1 MMRKFAIA
9 AVLLSFAGTAAAQSI
24 DRQIRDQLR
33 SQGFSRIQIERDDGR
48 IEVDARRGSQKVEL
62 AYDARTGRLLR
73 QESRRVSEVDRSRD
87 RWRSDDDDDD
97 GSRRGSNRAS
107 RDDDDDDQGRSRG
120 GRAGGRAGGNDDDD
134 DGGRSGGRGG
144 GRNDDDD

>member
-73 QESRRVSEVDRSRD
+73 QESRRVSQVDRSRD
-87 RWRSDDDDDD
+87 RWRSGDDDDDD

-107 RDDDDDDQGRSRG
+107 RDDDDDDQGRTRG
-120 GRAGGRAGGNDDDD
+120 GRAGGRAGGHDDDD
-134 DGGRSGGRGG
+134 DGGRSGGR
-144 GRNDDDD
+144 NDDDD